1 MTKRTISMLLALST
15 LLGCQ
20 TAMTANSDEAAR
32 SAQGFTQSASEKVT
46 WFDGQRQRSA
56 WVSEREFAEFG
67 QALSASE
74 AGAELEKESRGVRLW
89 LSRDDAPGRVRSLR
103 AKAVRAKLSPVF
115 YQYRDGG
122 PRMALAG
129 NILVRFKAD
138 WDIGRIEAWAADH
151 QLKLLKPVLK
161 SRNIYLIESEP
172 GMASL
177 ELANEIHRS
186 GEVVYATPNWWRET
200 YLK

>member
-1 MTKRTISMLLALST
+1 MIKRTISMLLALST

-20 TAMTANSDEAAR
+20 TAMTANGDEAAR
-32 SAQGFTQSASEKVT
+32 PAQDFSRGASEKIT
-46 WFDGQRQRSA
+46 WFDGRRQRSA
-56 WVSEREFAEFG
+56 WLSEREFAEFG
-67 QALSASE
+67 QVLSASE

-89 LSRDDAPGRVRSLR
+89 RSRDDALTRLRSLR
-103 AKAVRAKLSPVF
+103 AKALRAKLSPVF
-115 YQYRDGG
+115 QQYRDGG

-129 NILVRFKAD
+129 NIVVRFKPD
-138 WDIGRIEAWAADH
+138 WDIERIEAWAADH

-172 GMASL
+172 GLASL
-177 ELANEIHRS
+177 ELANEIHGS